1 MSETITVSVG
11 GMKCAGCESSLTKA
25 LQALSGVVTVEASHS
40 QQRVQISY
48 ESTKTDL
55 ETLENAIVAAG
66 FQLL

>member
-25 LQALSGVVTVEASHS
+25 LQALSGVVTVVASHS
-40 QQRVQISY
+40 QQQVQICY
-48 ESTKTDL
+48 QPETTDL

>member
-40 QQRVQISY
+40 KQQVQISY